1 MNERNWFIA
10 RYNQRKLYPLVDDKL
25 KTKLLAEQR
34 GLAVP
39 KLYGVVREQ
48 HEVETMGELLAK
60 YDSFVIKPSR
70 GSGGKGIKVIVGK
83 RDDVFIK
90 SSGDEVTHLDV
101 TRHVS
106 NILSG
111 LYSLGGKPDVAMI
124 EALVEMD
131 PQFNGLSYEG
141 IPDIR
146 IIVFMGYPV
155 MSMMRLATHASD
167 GKANL
172 HQGAVGVGLD
182 LATGRSLF
190 AVQYNRPLEL
200 HPDTGLPLNT
210 LTIPHWHELMCLG
223 ASCYE
228 ITGLGYLGCR
238 HRDGPQPR
246 PADHGTE
253 RAPGARDP
261 DRQQHRAVAAHPPHR
276 ARGGGEPAAPG
287 RGARAIQHERLRHG
301 TRPGQRRSERSGGAR
316 LRHRRVH
323 RQPRR
328 PGGFRY
334 EPPVCALHSPWR
346 ACNCPQPRC
355 SRRRLRRLQP
365 DQPAGSGGLNCIP
378 LKRIQNT
385 RVLDDR
391 HDPVRDDRQ
400 RNARQSPAAPLSPGW
415 DSKRVSATRPASA
428 SCAARTS
435 SGWSPRMGSGLDRGA
450 SCGLGRF
457 EPYVAPETDA
467 ADKGKLE
474 PM

>member
-1 MNERNWFIA
+1 MRFANPFANPGRLRQVGLLGMNERNWFIA
-10 RYNQRKLYPLVDDKL
+10 RYNQRRLYPLVDDKL

-48 HEVETMGELLAK
+48 HEVETMGELLDK

-131 PQFNGLSYEG
+131 PQFEGLSYEG

-146 IIVFMGYPV
+146 IIVFLGYPV

-167 GKANL
+167 GQANL

-182 LATGRSLF
+182 LASGKSLY

-223 ASCYE
+223 ASCFE
-228 ITGLGYLGCR
+228 ITGLGYLGADIVMDR
-238 HRDGPQPR
+238 NRGPLIMELN
-246 PADHGTE
+246 A
-253 RAPGARDP
+253 
-261 DRQQHRAVAAHPPHR
+261 
-276 ARGGGEPAAPG
+276 
-287 RGARAIQHERLRHG
+287 
-301 TRPGQRRSERSGGAR
+301 RPGLSIQIANNTGLSPRIRRIVREAAENRSVEERVLYSMNVFRSEPSLAKA
-316 LRHRRVH
+316 V
-323 RQPRR
+323 
-328 PGGFRY
+328 
-334 EPPVCALHSPWR
+334 
-346 ACNCPQPRC
+346 
-355 SRRRLRRLQP
+355 
-365 DQPAGSGGLNCIP
+365 
-378 LKRIQNT
+378 
-385 RVLDDR
+385 
-391 HDPVRDDRQ
+391 
-400 RNARQSPAAPLSPGW
+400 
-415 DSKRVSATRPASA
+415 
-428 SCAARTS
+428 
-435 SGWSPRMGSGLDRGA
+435 
-450 SCGLGRF
+450 
-457 EPYVAPETDA
+457 
-467 ADKGKLE
+467 
-474 PM
+474 

>member
-1 MNERNWFIA
+1 MRLANPFANPVRLREIGLLGMNERNWFIA

-48 HEVETMGELLAK
+48 HEVETMGELLDK
-60 YDSFVIKPSR
+60 VDSFVIKPSR

-210 LTIPHWHELMCLG
+210 LTILHWHELMCLG
-223 ASCYE
+223 ASCHE
-228 ITGLGYLGCR
+228 ITGLGYLGADIVMDR
-238 HRDGPQPR
+238 NRGPLIMELNARPGLAIQIANNTGLSPR
-246 PADHGTE
+246 IRRIAREAAANPQRPVEERVQFSMSTFGTE
-253 RAPGARDP
+253 PALAK
-261 DRQQHRAVAAHPPHR
+261 AV
-276 ARGGGEPAAPG
+276 
-287 RGARAIQHERLRHG
+287 
-301 TRPGQRRSERSGGAR
+301 
-316 LRHRRVH
+316 
-323 RQPRR
+323 
-328 PGGFRY
+328 
-334 EPPVCALHSPWR
+334 
-346 ACNCPQPRC
+346 
-355 SRRRLRRLQP
+355 
-365 DQPAGSGGLNCIP
+365 
-378 LKRIQNT
+378 
-385 RVLDDR
+385 
-391 HDPVRDDRQ
+391 
-400 RNARQSPAAPLSPGW
+400 
-415 DSKRVSATRPASA
+415 
-428 SCAARTS
+428 
-435 SGWSPRMGSGLDRGA
+435 
-450 SCGLGRF
+450 
-457 EPYVAPETDA
+457 
-467 ADKGKLE
+467 
-474 PM
+474 